1 MNVGLIALS
10 AALATIS
17 FVATAIAEASI
28 AFKAIEGMYRNPEVA
43 DKLRMNMIIAMSIVE
58 TSGIYGLLVSILIIF
73 VLGAK

>member
-17 FVATAIAEASI
+17 FVATAISEALI
-28 AFKAIEGMYRNPEVA
+28 AYKAIEGMYRNPEA
-43 DKLRMNMIIAMSIVE
+43 TDKLRMNMIIAMSIVE

-73 VLGAK
+73 ILGGV

>member
-17 FVATAIAEASI
+17 FVATAIAESLI
-28 AFKAIEGMYRNPEVA
+28 AFKAIEGMYRNPEIA

-73 VLGAK
+73 VLGA